1 MSVVKGYYNEELFGK
16 AIGRDV
22 SCPIEC
28 NMDEDNI
35 EYYIGDNTYPNT
47 ISKEELKLKCNENKI
62 SYNVLININKANGTL
77 EEIEIEMTKLYQDKY
92 RYELYTPDN
101 SLIDLSSL
109 SLDEIEEEI
118 ESFTN
123 CFENIKFKK
132 FILYIHSIVYFK
144 DHSGSILYN
153 KDGSEA
159 FYRVNKAYCIRKPNL
174 DTYRNENEL
183 VLDLLLN
190 KLFHNVIK

>member
-1 MSVVKGYYNEELFGK
+1 MNIGTELLERVIGLEVDSIESANFNKETKILRYYLVSHGYDYPLFLSEEDLMILCK
-16 AIGRDV
+16 
-22 SCPIEC
+22 
-28 NMDEDNI
+28 
-35 EYYIGDNTYPNT
+35 
-47 ISKEELKLKCNENKI
+47 KNKI
-62 SYNVLININKANGTL
+62 SYNVLMNISKTNAVI
-77 EEIEIEMTKLYQDKY
+77 EEIETEMSKLYENKY
-92 RYELYTPDN
+92 KYETYILDN
-101 SLIDLSSL
+101 SLIDLSTL
-109 SLDEIEEEI
+109 NLNEIAEEL
-118 ESFTN
+118 ESVIN

-190 KLFHNVIK
+190 KLFHSAIK

>member
-1 MSVVKGYYNEELFGK
+1 MNLGTELLEKVLGLEVG
-16 AIGRDV
+16 AIE
-22 SCPIEC
+22 SA
-28 NMDEDNI
+28 NFNI
-35 EYYIGDNTYPNT
+35 ETKILRYYLVSLGYDFPQH
-47 ISKEELKLKCNENKI
+47 ISKEDLMILCKKNKI
-62 SYNVLININKANGTL
+62 SYNILINIFENTGSL

-92 RYELYTPDN
+92 RYEPHVLDN

-109 SLDEIEEEI
+109 SLGEIEEEL
-118 ESFTN
+118 ESFIN
-123 CFENIKFKK
+123 CFENIKFGKC
-132 FILYIHSIVYFK
+132 ILSIYSIVYFK
-144 DHSGSILYN
+144 DYSGNILYN

-159 FYRVNKAYCIRKPNL
+159 FYRENKSFCIPKPKL